1 MTSSRARTD
10 SADQLTAPQST
21 PQKSAPPRSTPPK
34 STTTE
39 APEWQPDRF
48 LDRYEVATI
57 ALRPDPD
64 DEDPITATLV
74 RRPAAERHA
83 EHGAVLYIHGFTDYF
98 FHEPL
103 ADHFANLGYAFHAID
118 LRKCGRS
125 LESHHTPHYAT
136 DLRVYDEELNA
147 AIDLIVAELGADTP
161 IIVGAHS
168 TGGLI
173 AAMWLDR
180 LRRNDSARHRRIAGL
195 MLNSPWLDLQGEALL
210 RTYPVSML
218 IKAVA
223 AVRPKTVIPQ
233 ELSAA
238 YGESLHDS
246 ANGEWSYDLERKPM
260 GGFPVTFGFLNAVRT
275 AQRRLHHG
283 IDVGVPALVLRSDKT
298 HFSRSYSTAIDAA
311 DAVLD
316 VTQIAAWSGS
326 LGNRVTTIPITDAR
340 HDVFLSVA
348 HSREQAYREVDT
360 WLARTLNV
368 ATTTKGR

>member
-10 SADQLTAPQST
+10 SADQLT
-21 PQKSAPPRSTPPK
+21 PQKSSTRQSSSPK
-34 STTTE
+34 STTDT
-39 APEWQPDRF
+39 PEWQPDRF

-57 ALRPDPD
+57 ALGPDPD

-74 RRPAAERHA
+74 RRPAADRHA

-103 ADHFANLGYAFHAID
+103 ADHFADLGYAFYAID

-136 DLRVYDEELNA
+136 DLQVYDEELDA
-147 AIDLIVAELGADTP
+147 AVDLIVGELGADTP

-180 LRRNDSARHRRIAGL
+180 LRRNDSERHQRIAGL

-223 AVRPKTVIPQ
+223 TVRPKTVIPQ

-283 IDVGVPALVLRSDKT
+283 IDIGVPALVLRSDKT

-326 LGNRVTTIPITDAR
+326 LGNRVTTVPITDAR

-348 HSREQAYREVDT
+348 HSREQAYREVNT
-360 WLARTLNV
+360 WLARTLDV

>member
-1 MTSSRARTD
+1 M
-10 SADQLTAPQST
+10 
-21 PQKSAPPRSTPPK
+21 
-34 STTTE
+34 
-39 APEWQPDRF
+39 
-48 LDRYEVATI
+48 
-57 ALRPDPD
+57 
-64 DEDPITATLV
+64 
-74 RRPAAERHA
+74 
-83 EHGAVLYIHGFTDYF
+83 
-98 FHEPL
+98 
-103 ADHFANLGYAFHAID
+103 
-118 LRKCGRS
+118 
-125 LESHHTPHYAT
+125 
-136 DLRVYDEELNA
+136 
-147 AIDLIVAELGADTP
+147 
-161 IIVGAHS
+161 
-168 TGGLI
+168 
-173 AAMWLDR
+173 
-180 LRRNDSARHRRIAGL
+180 
-195 MLNSPWLDLQGEALL
+195 
-210 RTYPVSML
+210 
-218 IKAVA
+218 
-223 AVRPKTVIPQ
+223 IPQ